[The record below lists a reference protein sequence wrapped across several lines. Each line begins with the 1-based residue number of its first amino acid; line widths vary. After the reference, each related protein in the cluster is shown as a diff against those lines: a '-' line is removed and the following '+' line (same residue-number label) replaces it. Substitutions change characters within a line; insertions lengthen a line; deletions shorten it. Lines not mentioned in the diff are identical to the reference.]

1 MLVLGIIIVLGV
13 ALMIP
18 IVAILIDSPVGR
30 ALGRRLEGSGDGPVA
45 NVQQLQKKVEVLET
59 DVEDLTRQLT
69 GLRDEV
75 QFVQRLLE
83 DPNRKQKS
91 S

>member
-1 MLVLGIIIVLGV
+1 MYLLALILVV

-30 ALGRRLEGSGDGPVA
+30 ALGRRLESSGDGPPG
-45 NVQQLQKKVEVLET
+45 NVQQLQRKVDLLET

-75 QFVQRLLE
+75 QFVQRLLD
-83 DPNRKQKS
+83 DPNRKQKPT
-91 S
+91 

>member
-1 MLVLGIIIVLGV
+1 MLLLGLILVV

-30 ALGRRLEGSGDGPVA
+30 ALGRRLEGSGDGAGA
-45 NVQQLQKKVEVLET
+45 NVQQLQRKVEVLET

-75 QFVQRLLE
+75 QFVQRLLD
-83 DPNRKQKS
+83 DPNRKKKS

>member
-1 MLVLGIIIVLGV
+1 MLLLGVIIVV

-30 ALGRRLEGSGDGPVA
+30 ALGRRLEGSGEGPLA
-45 NVQQLQKKVEVLET
+45 NVRQLEQKVDVLET

-69 GLRDEV
+69 GLRDEM
-75 QFVQRLLE
+75 QFMQRLLE

>member
-1 MLVLGIIIVLGV
+1 MLLLGVIIVV

-18 IVAILIDSPVGR
+18 IAAILIDSPVGR
-30 ALGRRLEGSGDGPVA
+30 ALGRRLEGSAEGPAA
-45 NVQQLQKKVEVLET
+45 NVQQLQRKVELLET

-69 GLRDEV
+69 GLREEV

>member
-1 MLVLGIIIVLGV
+1 MILLGLILVV

-30 ALGRRLEGSGDGPVA
+30 ALGRRLEGTGDGPTA
-45 NVQQLQKKVEVLET
+45 NVQQLQRKVDLLET

-69 GLRDEV
+69 GLRDEM

>member
-1 MLVLGIIIVLGV
+1 MILLGIILVV

-30 ALGRRLEGSGDGPVA
+30 ALGRRLEGSGDAPTA
-45 NVQQLQKKVEVLET
+45 NVQQLQRKVDLLET

-69 GLRDEV
+69 GLRDEM

>member
-1 MLVLGIIIVLGV
+1 MLLLGIILVV

-30 ALGRRLEGSGDGPVA
+30 ALGRRLEVSGDGPVA
-45 NVQQLQKKVEVLET
+45 NVQQLQQKVDVLET

-69 GLRDEV
+69 GLRDEM
-75 QFVQRLLE
+75 QFMQRLLE

>member
-1 MLVLGIIIVLGV
+1 MLLLGLILVV

-30 ALGRRLEGSGDGPVA
+30 ALGRRLEGGAESGPA
-45 NVQQLQKKVEVLET
+45 NVQQLQRKVDVLET

-75 QFVQRLLE
+75 QFMQRLLE

>member
-1 MLVLGIIIVLGV
+1 MLLLGVIIVLGV

-30 ALGRRLEGSGDGPVA
+30 ALGRRLEGSSDGPVA
-45 NVQQLQKKVEVLET
+45 NVQQLQQKVEVLET